1 MKKRLILFLFI
12 VIGLSSYSKTY
23 GQADEL
29 AQLALD
35 IEKLAQF
42 KQILADLKS
51 GYQILFGGY
60 NTIKNISKGNFEL
73 HKAFLDGLM
82 EVNPSVK
89 SYKHVADIISYQQD
103 ILKEYKSAYNRFKN
117 GGMFNVKEIDY
128 MGTVYTNL
136 FNYSVKNLED
146 LLTIIT
152 SSKLRMN
159 DNERLSAIDK
169 IYADMQDKLIFLRS
183 FNDSNSILSKQ
194 RAKEKKEL
202 QTLQKMYDLK

>member
-1 MKKRLILFLFI
+1 MKKRLIVLLFI
-12 VIGLSSYSKTY
+12 GIGLSGYNKTY

-60 NTIKNISKGNFEL
+60 NAIKNISKGNFEL

-82 EVNPSVK
+82 EVNPSIK
-89 SYKHVADIISYQQD
+89 SYKHVADIISYQKD
-103 ILKEYKSAYNRFKN
+103 ILKEYKTAYNRFKN
-117 GGMFNVKEIDY
+117 GGMFNAKEVDY

-146 LLTIIT
+146 LLTIVT

-183 FNDSNSILSKQ
+183 FNNSNTVLSIQ
-194 RAKEKKEL
+194 RAKEKNES

>member
-1 MKKRLILFLFI
+1 MKQRLTVFLFI
-12 VIGLSSYSKTY
+12 CFGLSAYHKSY

-73 HKAFLDGLM
+73 HKVFLDGLL
-82 EVNPSVK
+82 EVNPAVK
-89 SYKHVADIISYQQD
+89 SYKHVGDIITYQQD
-103 ILKEYKSAYNRFKN
+103 ILKEYKAAYGRFKT
-117 GGMFNVKEIDY
+117 GGLFNAKEIGY

-136 FNYSVKNLED
+136 FNFSLKNLED
-146 LLTIIT
+146 LLTVIT
-152 SSKLRMN
+152 SSKLRMS
-159 DNERLSAIDK
+159 DDERLTAIDK
-169 IYADMQDKLIFLRS
+169 IYNDMQDKLVFLRS
-183 FNDSNSILSKQ
+183 FNNSNTVLSVQ
-194 RAKEKKEL
+194 RMKEKDDL
-202 QTLQKMYDLK
+202 QSLQKIYGVK